1 MIRAHCIGSNNAT
14 ATSLLKQDYK
24 EDIGIEEA
32 LELAVKVLSKTMDS
46 TTLDHEK
53 GKSAL
58 HRCRLASVSN
68 TITLLNVVEIATIT
82 YNEETNMT
90 IGHILTHKELDTL
103 LEKCGVSKKPEEAVT
118 GQ

>member
-1 MIRAHCIGSNNAT
+1 M
-14 ATSLLKQDYK
+14 LKQDYK

-53 GKSAL
+53 GEWGFGEGKD
-58 HRCRLASVSN
+58 CRR
-68 TITLLNVVEIATIT
+68 TDMTLVHKTVEIATIT

-103 LEKCGVSKKPEEAVT
+103 LEKCGVSKKPEEAVS